1 MFKRLSN
8 WFKGKRKPE
17 MVTIWGIRSVPWG
30 ASDVPGYPKGEL
42 VALREVPRSSLPA
55 PSRNESIV
63 PNPPRRLTQNGLAT
77 DPKSVAKR
85 HRAWIVENLPDEAMF
100 GG

>member
-8 WFKGKRKPE
+8 WFKGRKKPE

-30 ASDVPGYPKGEL
+30 SEVPGYPQGTL

-55 PSRNESIV
+55 PSRSESIV
-63 PNPPRRLTQNGLAT
+63 PNPPRKLKQNGLAT
-77 DPKSVAKR
+77 DPDSVAKR
-85 HRAWIVENLPDEAMF
+85 HRAWVIEHLPDEAMF